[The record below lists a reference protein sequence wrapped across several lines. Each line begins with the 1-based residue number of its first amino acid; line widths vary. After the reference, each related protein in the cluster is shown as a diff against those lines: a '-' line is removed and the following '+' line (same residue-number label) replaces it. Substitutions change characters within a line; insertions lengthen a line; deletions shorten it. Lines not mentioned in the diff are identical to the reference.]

1 MTAQS
6 LTTMLTKMMNRDLVE
21 GATFWIDHDTLY
33 ETYETTFP
41 QGCYNH
47 GSGEGRGLDES
58 NLFEIEDLEVFTQWA
73 ERTIVVLEDDVFA
86 ETVARQVK
94 EVFFQFMSNE
104 SDEML
109 EDMEGEFAEEAEDAI
124 QRAFNRPRVDER
136 LASYGVSREQY
147 EAQVQQ
153 EWENLFDDTPEPEW
167 MDSVRWMNHPSWK
180 TELANC

>member
-33 ETYETTFP
+33 ETAFP

-47 GSGEGRGLDES
+47 GSGEGSGLDEA
-58 NLFEIEDLEVFTQWA
+58 NLFEIEDMEVFTQWA
-73 ERTIVVLEDDVFA
+73 ESTIAVLEDEVFA
-86 ETVARQVK
+86 ETVARQVE
-94 EVFFQFMSNE
+94 EVLFQFMSNE
-104 SDEML
+104 SEEML
-109 EDMEGEFAEEAEDAI
+109 EDMEGKFVYSAEHAI

-136 LASYGVSREQY
+136 LASFGVSREQY
-147 EAQVQQ
+147 EAQKQH
-153 EWENLFDDTPEPEW
+153 EWENLFDNTPSPKW
-167 MDSVRWMNHPSWK
+167 MESVRWMSHPSWN